1 MVITAITTAVSLA
14 AVFFIILYFFSIRKI
29 SKLAAA
35 LTETIKKLEESQIAI
50 KEEKAVSE
58 IKVRAR
64 TRELNELA
72 ESLENKVAERTQE
85 LQLKLSEL
93 ERFQKLAIG
102 RELKMIELK
111 EELEKLKNAKKKD
124 DKK

>member
-1 MVITAITTAVSLA
+1 LA